1 MSRER
6 KKYNFT
12 SAFVITILVEV
23 VFFALVVTAYILL
36 DKLIPG
42 MRYENP
48 LFVWL
53 FLAMPIITILYLWS
67 MRVKNKRM
75 KYLAESDLIPYLI
88 PQLSTSRSI
97 VKFILFRLGI
107 GFVVI
112 GMIDPKIGTKLQ
124 EVTTSG
130 QEIYIAL
137 DISKSMLAEDI
148 KPNRLD
154 RSKMALKQ
162 LIKQLKG
169 DRIGVVIF
177 AGGAYVQLPLT
188 TDYEAAKLFIDQ
200 VDTELMSSQG
210 TAIGDAIELASES
223 FDPESESHK
232 TIILIT
238 DGEDHEGNAIT
249 SVEKASDNGITIHTI
264 GMGTPKGAP
273 IPKKDRYGNL
283 KGYKKDKNG
292 TTVITALNENMLH
305 QIVDAGN
312 GIFVRATTANVGLGQ
327 LMDEIEGVEKTD
339 IDTFMY
345 SEYEHRFQWFFAA
358 GLLFLFIELLISG
371 YRKKWSDVFGIL
383 D

>member
-12 SAFVITILVEV
+12 AAFVSTIVVEV
-23 VFFALVVTAYILL
+23 IFFALVVVAYFLMN
-36 DKLIPG
+36 KLIPG

-48 LFVWL
+48 MYVWL
-53 FLAMPIITILYLWS
+53 FLALPIITIMYLWS
-67 MRVKNKRM
+67 VRSKNKKLRF
-75 KYLAESDLIPYLI
+75 LADSSLIPHLV
-88 PQLSTSRSI
+88 PQLSTTRSI

-107 GFVVI
+107 GFLII
-112 GMIDPKIGTKLQ
+112 GIIDPKIGTKLQ
-124 EVTTSG
+124 EVTTTG

-148 KPNRLD
+148 NPNRLD

-162 LIKQLKG
+162 LIKRLKG
-169 DRIGVVIF
+169 DRIGVIIF

-200 VDTELMSSQG
+200 VDTDLMSSQG
-210 TAIGDAIELASES
+210 TAIGDAIDLAIES
-223 FDPESESHK
+223 FDPESEAHR

-238 DGEDHEGNAIT
+238 DGEDHEGNAI
-249 SVEKASDNGITIHTI
+249 SAVEQAAEVGITVHAI

-305 QIVDAGN
+305 QIVDAGK
-312 GIFVRATTANVGLGQ
+312 GVFVRATNANVGLDQ
-327 LMDEIEGVEKTD
+327 LMDEIESVEKTD
-339 IDTFMY
+339 MDTFMY
-345 SEYEHRFQWFFAA
+345 SEYEHRFQWFFAV
-358 GLLFLFIELLISG
+358 GLLLLIFDLLLSG